1 MEPFLARQ
9 RYRIANKLIRPELR
23 AGRILDIGCG
33 SWPGFLLATPFGQ
46 KCALDPA
53 LTGEAI
59 RQLAQDHGI
68 EAVGQQIATAALSRY
83 PAGSFSAITMLAVA
97 EHLSEADLVSVLRDA
112 ATLLEDGG
120 VLILTTPARWVDPI
134 LRGMARLRLVSP
146 EEIEEHKTLL
156 TPRDVRALLEEA
168 GFSRDAVK
176 VGSFE
181 FGMNIYARATK
192 RSQKTS

>member
-23 AGRILDIGCG
+23 TGRILDIGCG
-33 SWPGFLLATPFGQ
+33 AWPGFLLGTPFGQ

-53 LTGEAI
+53 LTDEAI

-68 EAVGQQIATAALSRY
+68 EAVRLDIASAALSRY
-83 PAGSFSAITMLAVA
+83 PACSFSVITMLAVA
-97 EHLSEADLVSVLRDA
+97 EHLSEADLVSVLKDA
-112 ATLLEDGG
+112 ATLLKDGG
-120 VLILTTPARWVDPI
+120 TLILTTPARWVDPI
-134 LRGMARLRLVSP
+134 LRGMARLSLVSP

-156 TPRDVRALLEEA
+156 TPRDVRVLLEEA
-168 GFSRDAVK
+168 GFPREAVK
-176 VGSFE
+176 VGTFE

-192 RSQKTS
+192 QSKVTS

>member
-23 AGRILDIGCG
+23 TGRILDIGCG
-33 SWPGFLLATPFGQ
+33 SWPGFVLATSFGQ

-53 LTGEAI
+53 LTDEAI

-68 EAVGQQIATAALSRY
+68 EAARLDIASAALSRY
-83 PAGSFSAITMLAVA
+83 PAGAFSVITMLAVA
-97 EHLSEADLVSVLRDA
+97 EHLSQEDLVSVLRDA

-134 LRGMARLRLVSP
+134 LRGMARLHLVSP

-156 TPRDVRALLEEA
+156 TPRDVRTLLEEA
-168 GFSRDAVK
+168 GFPREDAK
-176 VGSFE
+176 VGTFE